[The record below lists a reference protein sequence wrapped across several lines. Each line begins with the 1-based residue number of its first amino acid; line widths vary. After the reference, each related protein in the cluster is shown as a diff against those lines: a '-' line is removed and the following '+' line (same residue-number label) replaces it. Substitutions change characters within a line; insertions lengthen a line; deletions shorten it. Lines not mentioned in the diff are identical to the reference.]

1 MGMPHILA
9 SSSHRASRA
18 SAASRLPLPALRRW
32 LAACLLPALL
42 IGPAPVWAQ
51 PAGLPELGDTASSEL
66 SPMVERRLGEAI
78 MQEGRRDPTY
88 VDDPAIG
95 QYLTEMG
102 RALADR
108 ATGSLPEVEI
118 FAIRDPSINAFAL
131 PGGFVGIHSGLVVTA
146 RNESELAGVV
156 AHEIGHVVQRHVAR
170 RLASQGQ
177 TTAIMIGTML
187 AAIAAAAAGGSG
199 DLAQGAA
206 IFGQAAAIEAQMSA
220 SRTAEREA
228 DRVGFQMMDGSVY
241 DPRGMEAMFARL
253 MASSRLNETPGR
265 SYASS
270 HPMSL
275 DRMSDMQNR
284 TRGAAPHAYGSSDTF
299 WFARAK
305 LWALQ
310 SSGATG
316 SGDPVR
322 ALQAEAVRETDV
334 RKTAAQYGVAQSL
347 LLRNDPKGAR
357 ASYEAARSGG
367 IDHPMLAQLGIE
379 LALAENQTAQA
390 LKEARAAWQRWPN
403 QRALAV
409 TLARTLQRAELHEEA
424 ADFLLARIQ
433 QWPTSEPRL
442 YRMAAESQVRL
453 GRGVAE
459 KRNMAEFYVLTGALP
474 AAVGQL
480 QQARRESKDFYEQS
494 TIDARVNVIRRQIA
508 EEEALLKRFRS

>member
-1 MGMPHILA
+1 MGMPQCLA
-9 SSSHRASRA
+9 SSSHRVRHAP
-18 SAASRLPLPALRRW
+18 AAPRLPLPALRRW
-32 LAACLLPALL
+32 LAVCLLPAVLL
-42 IGPAPVWAQ
+42 GPAPASAQ

-102 RALADR
+102 LSLAERAA
-108 ATGSLPEVEI
+108 GSVPEVEI

-177 TTAIMIGTML
+177 TAAIMIGTML
-187 AAIAAAAAGGSG
+187 AAIAAAAAGGG

-206 IFGQAAAIEAQMSA
+206 IFGQAAAIEAEMSA

-228 DRVGFQMMDGSVY
+228 DRVGFQMLSGSAY
-241 DPRGMEAMFARL
+241 DPRGMETMFARL

-284 TRGAAPHAYGSSDTF
+284 TRGASEHGYGSSDTF

-310 SSGATG
+310 SSGTTG
-316 SGDPVR
+316 AGDPVR

-357 ASYEAARSGG
+357 ASYDAARAGG
-367 IDHPMLAQLGIE
+367 IDHPMLAQLGVE
-379 LALAENQTAQA
+379 LALANNQPAQA

-409 TLARTLQRAELHEEA
+409 TLARTLQRADLHEEA
-424 ADFLLARIQ
+424 AEFLLARIQ

-480 QQARRESKDFYEQS
+480 QQARQESKDFYEQS

-508 EEEALLKRFRS
+508 DEEVLLKRFRS